1 MILTLKFRTINLS
14 LIFHVYTIAEDCHV
28 HEWLHFFFFSF
39 FFFYIPLPV
48 YLLSNIT
55 LTHKSGKK
63 GETREK
69 NIYILTT
76 RFQEI
81 RFLEIHVCFNLF
93 IERVDSSSS

>member
-1 MILTLKFRTINLS
+1 MIT
-14 LIFHVYTIAEDCHV
+14 
-28 HEWLHFFFFSF
+28 FFFSLF

-69 NIYILTT
+69 KIYKYILTT

>member
-1 MILTLKFRTINLS
+1 MCIRLLRI
-14 LIFHVYTIAEDCHV
+14 VMYTNDYI
-28 HEWLHFFFFSF
+28 FFFSL

-69 NIYILTT
+69 KNIYIY
-76 RFQEI
+76 
-81 RFLEIHVCFNLF
+81 
-93 IERVDSSSS
+93 